1 MHTRSICVLVV
12 DDSPLELELT
22 VHFLKEHLQVIS
34 ATNGVDALELVTKHK
49 PMVVLLDVNMPGM
62 NGYEVCQHI
71 REFDHLIKVIFVS
84 ANNSTEEIL
93 NGYESGGDDYGCYDL
108 SW

>member
-71 REFDHLIKVIFVS
+71 RELITSLRLFLCPPITLLKR
-84 ANNSTEEIL
+84 
-93 NGYESGGDDYGCYDL
+93 Y
-108 SW
+108 